1 MRHGRFIR
9 SLHEDVLIR
18 RPDPGVPFGFELLS
32 KFSCVVEQYRFY
44 VNTDLTLNV
53 QEKVFQVSVSPP
65 NDTVQLDD
73 HLIRLKFLSDIT
85 ETEDVSPV
93 LIGNWILEPVHSR
106 SDDVSPFY
114 YFSYIDSEG
123 NDTRTELNRVV
134 KGDYLVFRNAL
145 GVEER
150 LEVLSFASGTEGL
163 YIRFVDDAR
172 VSFEL
177 SSALRVTRSHRTQ
190 TEDYYNQKEN
200 VLRVRNIE
208 SHPKAQLLEA
218 VELGVLN

>member
-9 SLHEDVLIR
+9 SLHEEVLIR

-32 KFSCVVEQYRFY
+32 SFSCIVEQYRFH

-65 NDTVQLDD
+65 NAVVQLDD

-85 ETEDVSPV
+85 EPE
-93 LIGNWILEPVHSR
+93 
-106 SDDVSPFY
+106 
-114 YFSYIDSEG
+114 
-123 NDTRTELNRVV
+123 
-134 KGDYLVFRNAL
+134 A
-145 GVEER
+145 
-150 LEVLSFASGTEGL
+150 
-163 YIRFVDDAR
+163 
-172 VSFEL
+172 
-177 SSALRVTRSHRTQ
+177 
-190 TEDYYNQKEN
+190 YYNQKEN